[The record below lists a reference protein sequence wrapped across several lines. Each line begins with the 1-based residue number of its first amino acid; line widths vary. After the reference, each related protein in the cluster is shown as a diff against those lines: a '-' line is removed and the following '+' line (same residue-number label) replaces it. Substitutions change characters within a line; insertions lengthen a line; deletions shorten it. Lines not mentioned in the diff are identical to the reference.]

1 MKIKNNIKLSICIPT
16 FNRSKYLNN
25 CLNSILIAKSYSSLK
40 FEICISDNNSKE
52 KILPIIKYYKKKKLD
67 INYKKNNK
75 NLGFG
80 SNFYKVV
87 KMAKGEFIWVI
98 GNDDLLYMDAF
109 KKLDKLFSKNKD
121 VDFFFIN
128 SSSLNSKFVFNHK
141 QPFNTKKIPKNLI
154 SFSKLKKNKKTKFFN
169 LIHPSVSWD
178 FLLGIFLTIYK
189 RKKFIKN
196 INILDKKKLN
206 DPRVWSTID
215 NTAPHVK
222 VFSYAF
228 RNSNSYIQAKPLSI
242 NLFGDKGWS
251 QTYPFVLIIRIPEIL
266 DIYRKNGLPFLSYVK
281 LKNYSLKKFI
291 PLMYFII
298 KNKKSSNF
306 KYISL
311 KKNIIN
317 NIFYPNVY
325 FFGFYYVIKKIYSQF
340 LRVFR

>member
-1 MKIKNNIKLSICIPT
+1 M
-16 FNRSKYLNN
+16 
-25 CLNSILIAKSYSSLK
+25 
-40 FEICISDNNSKE
+40 
-52 KILPIIKYYKKKKLD
+52 
-67 INYKKNNK
+67 
-75 NLGFG
+75 
-80 SNFYKVV
+80 
-87 KMAKGEFIWVI
+87 
-98 GNDDLLYMDAF
+98 
-109 KKLDKLFSKNKD
+109 
-121 VDFFFIN
+121 
-128 SSSLNSKFVFNHK
+128 
-141 QPFNTKKIPKNLI
+141 
-154 SFSKLKKNKKTKFFN
+154 
-169 LIHPSVSWD
+169 
-178 FLLGIFLTIYK
+178 LGIFLTIYK